1 MLDMKMVVLFEVNA
15 CGPTPELAVDDLAD
29 VLEGITSAPASPTTS
44 CRCSRSCTCSA
55 RRPLRQVVRAP
66 LHAKMTFN
74 GMVPTSGV

>member
-1 MLDMKMVVLFEVNA
+1 MKMVVLFEVNA

-55 RRPLRQVVRAP
+55 RAARHPLHQVVRAP
-66 LHAKMTFN
+66 LHAKMTFD
-74 GMVPTSGV
+74 GLVPTSGV